1 MSLYG
6 ALSAG
11 VSGLNAQSNN
21 LALISDNI
29 ANVNTVGYKGSFGQF
44 STLVTQQSLP
54 NSYAAGGVNFN
65 RISQFD
71 HQGILQS
78 SASPTDIA
86 VAGNGFFVVN
96 TTTAATSSDQYL
108 FTRAGSFR
116 TDNLGNLV
124 NTAGYYLQGWPTN
137 ADGTPTTSNT
147 SVLSNLETVNI
158 AGISGTAT
166 PTTNVHL
173 GINLPASDANGASHT
188 TNVEVFD
195 SLGVSHDIAFT
206 WTKNSVNEWNY
217 STDVPEGSAMITAL
231 NGSGQPLFAQG
242 QLEFTGQPADGDTI
256 TIGGTT
262 YEFDSN
268 SSVSAGNTSVAIG
281 TTLPLTISNL
291 ATATGDS
298 RISAGNS
305 ALTITQAPGD
315 TALAVDPNSSAITQT
330 ATGAFTI
337 PALTAYGVGQVSF
350 SAQPAD
356 GDTLTIGGVTYEFDS
371 DAAVTAGN
379 TAVTIGGTLATTLA
393 NLDTAVTDPRVS
405 VLNGT
410 TLQVLQTGTGSSL
423 TVTPGSS
430 AISSAAFTLDPAS
443 PAVSFDGVNG
453 SPSTF
458 NIASLSIA
466 GWATGAG
473 DSSISLDLGAA
484 GATDGLTQF
493 SSDYKVNQIDQN
505 GLKFGNFSGVS
516 ISDTGIVSAN
526 FDNGQSRA
534 IYKIP
539 LVSFTNANGLIS
551 KSGNAFLATDES
563 GIPVLGDAKT
573 GGVGAISSGALE
585 SSTVDLGTEF
595 TNMIVA
601 QRAYSANTKIITTVD
616 DMLNELVQIKR

>member
-65 RISQFD
+65 RIAQFD

-78 SASPTDIA
+78 SGSPTDVA

-96 TTTAATSSDQYL
+96 TTTSATSSDQFL

-116 TDNLGNLV
+116 TDNLGNLI

-137 ADGTPTTSNT
+137 PDGTPTTTNT

-158 AGISGTAT
+158 SGISGTAT
-166 PTTNVHL
+166 PTSNVHL
-173 GINLPASDANGASHT
+173 GVNLPASDANGTSHT
-188 TNVEVFD
+188 TNVEIFD

-206 WTKNSVNEWNY
+206 WTKNSVNQWNY
-217 STDVPEGSAMITAL
+217 STTVPDGAAMITAL
-231 NGSGQPLFAQG
+231 NGSGQPYYAQG

-268 SSVSAGNTSVAIG
+268 SSVSGGNTSVAIG

-291 ATATGDS
+291 ATAVGDP
-298 RISAGNS
+298 RVTAGSS
-305 ALTITQAPGD
+305 ALTITQTSGG
-315 TALAVDPNSSAITQT
+315 TSLAVDPNSSAITQT
-330 ATGAFTI
+330 ATGSFTI

-350 SAQPAD
+350 TAQPAD
-356 GDTLTIGGVTYEFDS
+356 GDTITIGGTTYEFDS
-371 DAAVTAGN
+371 NASVTPGN
-379 TAVTIGGTLATTLA
+379 TSVTIGASLAATLA
-393 NLDTAVTDPRVS
+393 NVDTAVGDSRLS

-410 TLQVLQTGTGSSL
+410 TLQVLQTASGSSL
-423 TVTPGSS
+423 TVTPSS
-430 AISSAAFTLDPAS
+430 ASISSAAFTLAPAS
-443 PAVSFDGVNG
+443 SAV
-453 SPSTF
+453 TF
-458 NIASLSIA
+458 NGDGTPSAFNVASLSVA
-466 GWATGAG
+466 GWATGAQ
-473 DSSISLDLGAA
+473 DSSVTLDLGAT
-484 GATDGLTQF
+484 GGTDGLTQF
-493 SSDYKVNQIDQN
+493 SSDYTVNQIDQN
-505 GLKFGNFSGVS
+505 GVKFGAFSGVS
-516 ISDTGIVSAN
+516 ISETGIVSAN
-526 FDNGQSRA
+526 FDNGLSRA

-551 KSGNAFLATDES
+551 KSGNAFLASDDS
-563 GIPVLGDAKT
+563 GVPVLGGAKT
-573 GGVGAISSGALE
+573 GGLGSISSGALE